1 MALRKGDE
9 RIPMSKPTVHD
20 AGGERRIVVIGGGN
34 AGLSIAGR
42 LHHARLGDVT
52 VIEPRT
58 VHVFAPLQSHIA
70 GGAARASEA
79 ARPQADVVP
88 SGVRWLQ
95 DEVFTVDA
103 AARRVHLV
111 SGGHLPYDQLVVAA
125 GMRMAWESIPGL
137 PEAMAAPSGI
147 SNYDYD
153 LAAKASPVLR
163 DLRGGTVVFTQP
175 PEPASCGAAAQKP
188 MYLACDWWRR
198 VGVLDDIR
206 VVFVAP
212 DPVPFG
218 IPAIDRELQ
227 RKLDEYGVEVH
238 YSREVRHVDATAGTL
253 TIGHGDAEETLSYDV
268 LHAVPPQRA
277 PEWIAGS
284 GLADD
289 DDPHGFVDVDPETFQ
304 HRRHPEVWA
313 LGDAAAVAT
322 RRSGGAIRRQA
333 KALVTNMKA
342 VLEGR
347 EPSQRYNGYSVVP
360 FTVSRGTVVFAEFD
374 RWGHLQPTVPFWRS
388 LYKERRLSW
397 IADRRILPWVYWHLI
412 LRGRD

>member
-1 MALRKGDE
+1 MTDTPASAEGD
-9 RIPMSKPTVHD
+9 D
-20 AGGERRIVVIGGGN
+20 RRIVVIGGGN

-42 LHHARLGDVT
+42 LHHARLGSVT

-58 VHVFAPLQSHIA
+58 LHVFAPLQSHIA
-70 GGAARASEA
+70 GGAARASLA

-88 SGVRWLQ
+88 PGVRWLR
-95 DEVFTVDA
+95 DEAFTVDPKQ
-103 AARRVHLV
+103 RRVHLV
-111 SGGHLPYDQLVVAA
+111 SGAHLDYDQLVIAA

-188 MYLACDWWRR
+188 MYLACDWWRTI
-198 VGVLDDIR
+198 GVLDDIR

-218 IPAIDRELQ
+218 IPAIDRELE
-227 RKLDEYGVEVH
+227 RKIDEYGIEVR
-238 YSREVRHVDATAGTL
+238 YSREVRSVDATAGTV
-253 TIGHGDAEETLSYDV
+253 TIGHGDSEETIAYDV

-284 GLADD
+284 GLAAS
-289 DDPHGFVDVDPETFQ
+289 DDPHGFVDTDPETFQ
-304 HRRHPEVWA
+304 HVRYPDVWA
-313 LGDAAAVAT
+313 LGDAATVAT

-333 KALVTNMKA
+333 KALVKNMQA

-347 EPSQRYNGYSVVP
+347 APSQKYDGYSVVP
-360 FTVSRGTVVFAEFD
+360 FTVSRRTVVFAEFD
-374 RWGHLQPTVPFWRS
+374 RWGRLQPTVPFWRS
-388 LYKERRLSW
+388 LYRERRLSW
-397 IADRRILPWVYWHLI
+397 IADRRVLPWVYWHLI
-412 LRGRD
+412 VRGRD